1 MKIDMVKQELKN
13 RIGDFVQDE
22 AKAATVV
29 WLKDKA
35 LPAVQD
41 VADAYTAAGFS
52 RASAPCGL
60 PRSSRSP
67 SASRRS
73 ACHS

>member
-13 RIGDFVQDE
+13 RIGEFVQDE

-41 VADAYTAAGFS
+41 VADAATPDAQSRMHNPGCTIPDAAALQFN
-52 RASAPCGL
+52 PIQ
-60 PRSSRSP
+60 
-67 SASRRS
+67 
-73 ACHS
+73 H

>member
-35 LPAVQD
+35 LPAVQE
-41 VADAYTAAGFS
+41 VADAYMAALRKRRS
-52 RASAPCGL
+52 TRAWLRFIRRHPA
-60 PRSSRSP
+60 PRS
-67 SASRRS
+67 
-73 ACHS
+73 